1 MPSITLVVV
10 LSALVPGGATWWR
23 SGSRRRCS
31 DGSSDVD
38 HEARRLDDECPRTRG
53 CNAPQPYSTMS
64 LDESSP
70 TYFSSAGF
78 PADLE
83 AAVARGVDLAAA
95 FLGRV
100 GPVPVVM
107 MELEKDASAYS
118 SMTAAVK
125 AWKGFGFDI
134 QEEVDDA
141 MDRTCDGRD
150 EDHCQDQCSWDD
162 DDEICRKNEA
172 YYASSRSS
180 CMCGGYAIEYVPLFF
195 AIHGDKETPK
205 NIQQRAIHEYAHAFQ
220 FSRGGVWANFL
231 VEGGAVLLECVVGE
245 YYDDWGGDLEPWA
258 YCLRE
263 VARNALEV
271 YAYGNWTRA
280 VPSKAALTVDWEC
293 PGDDPWPAADPAN
306 MQRKVFYDLAAVV
319 VLFAVERGGGDYAEF
334 FAGPTGPY
342 LARAPYADIDHVD
355 DWPSAVPEG
364 AGWRK
369 AVTDWTGDE
378 KVDDIFAAADA
389 WLATATIDDVLARF
403 AAPPAAPAPPGW
415 ADAADAR
422 SCAASPTST
431 TTRPPTTS
439 TPTRPPTASTTTQ
452 GSPTTTT
459 ATPTCASGSAVIDW
473 REGMGPSEQ
482 ALTVCGDE
490 SITFQWGGNHN
501 VRVVLTKDEF
511 DRCLADDAL
520 MPGAKDESPYTITQ
534 ASSLAEIDWSPGY
547 GSPIYFIC
555 SISDH
560 CLNGQKIAITVTR
573 PTTTTTT
580 QGATSPTTTTT
591 TEGATPA
598 SESEPEPSD
607 TARVP
612 VAAPAALLAAIV
624 VAFF

>member
-1 MPSITLVVV
+1 MPSITVVVV
-10 LSALVPGGATWWR
+10 LSALIPGGATEWR

-31 DGSSDVD
+31 DGSSDAD

-53 CNAPQPYSTMS
+53 CNSPQPYSTMS

-78 PADLE
+78 PPDLE
-83 AAVARGVDLAAA
+83 AAVARGVDLAAG

-107 MELEKDASAYS
+107 MELEKDASAYA

-141 MDRTCDGRD
+141 MDRTCQGRE

-271 YAYGNWTRA
+271 YAYDGWTRA
-280 VPSKAALTVDWEC
+280 VPSKAALGGLAQLQRALHAKHAFHPAIVDI
-293 PGDDPWPAADPAN
+293 
-306 MQRKVFYDLAAVV
+306 RVV
-319 VLFAVERGGGDYAEF
+319 RGLEPRVASDSTTSARR
-334 FAGPTGPY
+334 
-342 LARAPYADIDHVD
+342 ARAP
-355 DWPSAVPEG
+355 
-364 AGWRK
+364 
-369 AVTDWTGDE
+369 
-378 KVDDIFAAADA
+378 
-389 WLATATIDDVLARF
+389 
-403 AAPPAAPAPPGW
+403 
-415 ADAADAR
+415 
-422 SCAASPTST
+422 
-431 TTRPPTTS
+431 
-439 TPTRPPTASTTTQ
+439 
-452 GSPTTTT
+452 
-459 ATPTCASGSAVIDW
+459 
-473 REGMGPSEQ
+473 
-482 ALTVCGDE
+482 
-490 SITFQWGGNHN
+490 
-501 VRVVLTKDEF
+501 
-511 DRCLADDAL
+511 
-520 MPGAKDESPYTITQ
+520 
-534 ASSLAEIDWSPGY
+534 
-547 GSPIYFIC
+547 
-555 SISDH
+555 
-560 CLNGQKIAITVTR
+560 
-573 PTTTTTT
+573 
-580 QGATSPTTTTT
+580 
-591 TEGATPA
+591 
-598 SESEPEPSD
+598 PEPRR
-607 TARVP
+607 TPRAETWARRRSRRP
-612 VAAPAALLAAIV
+612 SRASA
-624 VAFF
+624 

>member
-1 MPSITLVVV
+1 MSSITLVVV
-10 LSALVPGGATWWR
+10 LSALVPGGATEWR

-31 DGSSDVD
+31 DGSSDVA

-64 LDESSP
+64 LDETSP

-78 PADLE
+78 PPDLE

-107 MELEKDASAYS
+107 MELRKDAAAYA

-134 QEEVDDA
+134 QNEVDDA
-141 MDRTCDGRD
+141 MDG
-150 EDHCQDQCSWDD
+150 
-162 DDEICRKNEA
+162 NEA
-172 YYASSRSS
+172 SYASSRSA

-195 AIHGDKETPK
+195 AVDGDKVTPK

-245 YYDDWGGDLEPWA
+245 YHDDWGDDLEPWA

-263 VARNALEV
+263 IARNALEV
-271 YAYGNWTRA
+271 YAYDGWTRA

-319 VLFAVERGGGDYAEF
+319 CLFAVERGGGDYAEF

-389 WLATATIDDVLARF
+389 WLATATIEDVLARF

-439 TPTRPPTASTTTQ
+439 TTTQ

-459 ATPTCASGSAVIDW
+459 ATPSCASGSAVIDW

-547 GSPIYFIC
+547 GSPVYFIC

-580 QGATSPTTTTT
+580 QRATSPTTTTTTRGATSPTSTTT

-598 SESEPEPSD
+598 SESELEPSD
-607 TARVP
+607 AARVP